1 MPKFK
6 SEPLR
11 ITMSKDLALQARDV
25 LANQGVP
32 LTVTQAVSAML
43 QFAIDTKT
51 KPTAALSAKDA
62 PNEPRTNHHG

>member
-1 MPKFK
+1 MPRFS

-11 ITMSKDLALQARDV
+11 ITMSKDLALQARDL
-25 LANQGVP
+25 LADQGVP

-51 KPTAALSAKDA
+51 KTTAATSAKDA
-62 PNEPRTNHHG
+62 PNEPNRNHHG